1 VELDNTYITTALSL
15 ASATLSSAD
24 AWTVW
29 IGNTCATTTTA
40 TWDPWP
46 AWVLANRL
54 PNVYTNVTASATM
67 TWPYWV
73 QEHQRLNGLARVIR
87 PRPRQKTDAEVQA
100 ELLAQ
105 KRYEEELSA
114 KRLAKRQADRRAEQ
128 LLRGCLSPEQQRDLE
143 EKGCFYVETPGGR
156 RYRIDRGTHGNVKR
170 LDERGSI
177 LAGYCAQPAGIP
189 VADSMLAQK
198 LALEA
203 DEDGFLRVANARPN

>member
-1 VELDNTYITTALSL
+1 VADVPGIYASSTLT
-15 ASATLSSAD
+15 ASAT
-24 AWTVW
+24 W
-29 IGNTCATTTTA
+29 IEWNRSIYTTTA
-40 TWDPWP
+40 TTLYADPWP
-46 AWVLANRL
+46 HWANSTGGGIL
-54 PNVYTNVTASATM
+54 YTNNSTATTATM
-67 TWPYWV
+67 AWSYWV
-73 QEHQRLNGLARVIR
+73 EEHQRLEGLARVMR

-105 KRYEEELSA
+105 KRWEEEQAA
-114 KRLAKRQADRRAEQ
+114 KRMAHHRANRRAEA
-128 LLRGCLSPEQQRDLE
+128 LLRGCLTPEQQHDLE
-143 EKGCFYVETPGGR
+143 TKGCFYVETPGGR

-177 LAGYCAQPAGIP
+177 LAGYCAQPNGIP